1 MSAAKR
7 KGTAFESALRDLGND
22 VLEAEGQGRPIYR
35 PAQEGFRDTGD
46 LHGMS
51 PFIGQA
57 KNYKDTVT
65 ALREGVDGAQ
75 AQKVHA
81 GEDFGVAFIKRHRRP
96 VADSYAVLPARE
108 FFRLLARL
116 RRAEQP

>member
-7 KGTAFESALRDLGND
+7 KGTAFESALRNLGNE
-22 VLEAEGQGRPIYR
+22 VLVEEGLDGTIYR
-35 PAQEGFRDTGD
+35 PAQEGFADTGD

-57 KNYKDTVT
+57 KNWKDLTG

-75 AQKVHA
+75 VQAQRA
-81 GEDFGVAFIKRHRRP
+81 GEDFGVAFIKRPRKG
-96 VADSYAVLPARE
+96 VAEAYAVLPAE
-108 FFRLLARL
+108 VFFRLLARL
-116 RRAEQP
+116 RRSEQ

>member
-1 MSAAKR
+1 MSNPNKAR
-7 KGTAFESALRDLGND
+7 GTAFESALRNLGNE
-22 VLEAEGQGRPIYR
+22 VLVRAGLRPTVYR
-35 PAQEGFRDTGD
+35 PAPSGWLDEGD

-57 KNYKDTVT
+57 KAYKDLAT

-75 AQKVHA
+75 RQKVAA
-81 GEDFGVAFIKRHRRP
+81 GEEFGVAFIKRPRRN
-96 VADSYAVLPARE
+96 VTDAYAVLPASE

-116 RRAEQP
+116 RKAEE

>member
-1 MSAAKR
+1 MTAAKR
-7 KGTAFESALRDLGND
+7 KGTAFESALRNLGNE
-22 VLEAEGQGRPIYR
+22 VLVEEGLPASIYR

-57 KNYKDTVT
+57 KAWKDLTG

-75 AQKVHA
+75 LQAHHA
-81 GEDFGVAFIKRHRRP
+81 GEDFGVAFIKRPRKP
-96 VADSYAVLPARE
+96 IADAYAVLPAE
-108 FFRLLARL
+108 VFFRLLARL
-116 RRAEQP
+116 RKAEQE